1 MEPQSKS
8 INTPPREVTISF
20 VIRQQ
25 PSQLTQTQLHS
36 TQRKR
41 SRFIIALNTQYV
53 LSFVIAH
60 SNSKNTGQ
68 SCEFASHTSRPDN
81 SLFTTIYF
89 SVQSL
94 IFYSARSI
102 HCHSRPRP
110 SVVGRKKNLID
121 CRPRSN
127 TCCDDA
133 ILVFHQH
140 TDIPNMVLFPS
151 KLLLLCCVFLGSL
164 LCVGV
169 LVSTPQ
175 PLHRSWHGCTVGFD
189 RDPPV

>member
-25 PSQLTQTQLHS
+25 PSQLTQTQLQFNATKTKPIHHRAQH
-36 TQRKR
+36 T
-41 SRFIIALNTQYV
+41 ICVV
-53 LSFVIAH
+53 LRHCAFQLKKH
-60 SNSKNTGQ
+60 GQ

-81 SLFTTIYF
+81 SLFKTIYF

-133 ILVFHQH
+133 ILVFDQH

-151 KLLLLCCVFLGSL
+151 KLLLLCCVFLAHC
-164 LCVGV
+164 CV
-169 LVSTPQ
+169 LE
-175 PLHRSWHGCTVGFD
+175 C
-189 RDPPV
+189 